1 LKLNTAGA
9 LAGLVFGAA
18 FVFLLEWRDTSLK
31 TDEDVKMALSL
42 PVLALVP
49 FMQTDREL
57 RRDRRRRWAL
67 GLAGATCVGL
77 LIAAIWVLK
86 V

>member
-1 LKLNTAGA
+1 
-9 LAGLVFGAA
+9 
-18 FVFLLEWRDTSLK
+18 
-31 TDEDVKMALSL
+31 VKMALSL